1 MRARARAARGSA
13 TRVGLGMELGSILT
27 IQLANAVA
35 SRLTTHVNPLGV
47 TSLRLVFGAMMLG
60 LIARPPILG
69 LSRAE
74 LGLVLAFGA
83 TISVQSTAFYQAI
96 ARVPM
101 GIAVTIAVLGPLGVA
116 VAVSGGRRRVFW
128 PVLAA
133 AGVALLASEYSSG
146 RSVGLIGLAFA
157 AVCGMSWACYI
168 VLSARAGV
176 AFPGVQGLA
185 MAVVVAAVL
194 TLPAGIVASGSALV
208 RPRVLV
214 TGLIIAVL
222 TCAIAFSLETLALK
236 RLPKDIFGVF
246 ASLEPA
252 AAAVVGLATLGQGL
266 SMKEVAG
273 VLIVTAAC
281 AGAAIRLRPT
291 RTEPTRELF

>member
-1 MRARARAARGSA
+1 
-13 TRVGLGMELGSILT
+13 MELGSIVT

-47 TSLRLVFGAMMLG
+47 TSLRLVFGAVLLG
-60 LIARPPILG
+60 SIARPRILR

-101 GIAVTIAVLGPLGVA
+101 GIAVTIGVLGPLGVA
-116 VAVSGGRRRVFW
+116 VAVSRGRRRALW
-128 PVLAA
+128 PALAA
-133 AGVALLASEYSSG
+133 IGVALLASEYGSG
-146 RSVGLIGLAFA
+146 GSVGLIGLGFA
-157 AVCGMSWACYI
+157 AVCGLAWACYI

-176 AFPGVQGLA
+176 AFPGVEGLA
-185 MAVVVAAVL
+185 MAVMVAAVL
-194 TLPAGIVASGSALV
+194 TLPAGIAASGSALL
-208 RPRVLV
+208 RPGVLA
-214 TGLIIAVL
+214 TGLIIAIL
-222 TCAIAFSLETLALK
+222 TCAVAFSLETLALK

-252 AAAVVGLATLGQGL
+252 TAAVVGLATLDQGL
-266 SMKEVAG
+266 TIREVAG
-273 VLIVTAAC
+273 VVIVTAAC
-281 AGAAIRLRPT
+281 AGATTKLRTAPRWPT
-291 RTEPTRELF
+291 RDLL